1 MAEQEGGQA
10 EIARVKSLQRILEKG
25 CSYKGAEFQFDLLNA
40 KDNNR
45 GKVWKLLL
53 RLATRPRVVLPP
65 SILRVFPSMSCIG
78 LLNSLLCGLMMIYSL
93 PFFSLFLYSFRLVVV
108 CN

>member
-1 MAEQEGGQA
+1 MCLQVVSEVAEQEGGQA

-25 CSYKGAEFQFDLLNA
+25 CSYKGAEFQFDLLKA

-53 RLATRPRVVLPP
+53 RVPAHELSCLHQSFGSFRAC
-65 SILRVFPSMSCIG
+65 RVFAFLI
-78 LLNSLLCGLMMIYSL
+78 LCYA
-93 PFFSLFLYSFRLVVV
+93 V
-108 CN
+108 

>member
-1 MAEQEGGQA
+1 MLLQCAYVLKLHDTCCCLLFVCLQVVSEVAEQEGGQA

-25 CSYKGAEFQFDLLNA
+25 CSYKGADFQFDLLKA

-53 RLATRPRVVLPP
+53 
-65 SILRVFPSMSCIG
+65 
-78 LLNSLLCGLMMIYSL
+78 
-93 PFFSLFLYSFRLVVV
+93 
-108 CN
+108 

>member
-1 MAEQEGGQA
+1 MCLQVVSEVAEQEGGQA

-25 CSYKGAEFQFDLLNA
+25 CSYKGAEFQFDLLKA

-53 RLATRPRVVLPP
+53 RLPAHELSCLHQSFGSFRAC
-65 SILRVFPSMSCIG
+65 RVFAFLI
-78 LLNSLLCGLMMIYSL
+78 LCYA
-93 PFFSLFLYSFRLVVV
+93 V
-108 CN
+108 

>member
-25 CSYKGAEFQFDLLNA
+25 CSYKGAEFQFDLLKA

-53 RLATRPRVVLPP
+53 LLPAHEL
-65 SILRVFPSMSCIG
+65 SCLHQSFGSFRACRVFAFLI
-78 LLNSLLCGLMMIYSL
+78 LC
-93 PFFSLFLYSFRLVVV
+93 FAV
-108 CN
+108 

>member
-1 MAEQEGGQA
+1 MVSEVAEQEGGQA

-25 CSYKGAEFQFDLLNA
+25 CSYKGAEFQFDLLKA

-53 RLATRPRVVLPP
+53 RLPAHELSCLHQSFGSFRAC
-65 SILRVFPSMSCIG
+65 RVFAFLI
-78 LLNSLLCGLMMIYSL
+78 LCYA
-93 PFFSLFLYSFRLVVV
+93 V
-108 CN
+108 